1 MPMTLRKR
9 FPKYLTV
16 VRSDGTRENDWQ
28 WGETFPGGDR
38 HLVRVYKRVGQQ
50 LLVKSVNLFRLMEWN
65 GLKWK
70 GPNTALDPTGRF
82 LSANILDSGVS

>member
-1 MPMTLRKR
+1 MTLRKR

-16 VRSDGTRENDWQ
+16 VRSDGTQENDWR
-28 WGETFPGGDR
+28 WGETSPGGNR
-38 HLVRVYKRVGQQ
+38 HLVRVYKKVGQQ

-70 GPNTALDPTGRF
+70 GPNTALDPTDHC